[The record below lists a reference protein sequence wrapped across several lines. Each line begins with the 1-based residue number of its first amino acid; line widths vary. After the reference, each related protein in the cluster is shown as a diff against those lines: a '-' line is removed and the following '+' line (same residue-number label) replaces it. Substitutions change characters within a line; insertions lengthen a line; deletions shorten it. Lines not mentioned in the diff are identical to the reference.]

1 MELLFPYNSQRAHQE
16 DLVKAALDVCTRK
29 KHLLVHAPTGLGK
42 TAAALAPAL
51 TVALEEDLTVFFLTA
66 RHTQHLLALQTLH
79 DIEKKAGKRIP
90 VLDLIGKKWLCL
102 QPGADRMHSGE
113 FIEFCRALREDQRCD
128 YYENLKGRDGEPSQK
143 ALLAVSDIAD
153 SDGSTKS
160 IMASGKK
167 NHVCPYEVALLHG
180 RAAKLVIADYGYVF
194 NDGIREPFLA
204 KIGKDLSKVIL
215 VVDEAHNLPERVK
228 DLASSK
234 LSTFIVR
241 RAKQEA
247 AKHGLDFD
255 ETLDQLDRFLN
266 AREERYVQRED
277 LEVDADIID
286 EMEDAGDAIRED
298 NRSSYIG
305 SVASFL
311 KEWNLE
317 REGFARI
324 LGPDRDGAALT
335 HRCLDP
341 GVITGPVYGTV
352 AASITMSGTLT
363 PTQMYAEVLDL
374 PVAMKEM
381 TLPSPFRDEN
391 RLILIVPKTTTKY
404 TGRSPAMYEEIGRYV
419 TDMVNAVPGNSI
431 VFFPSY
437 DIMNSVKQ
445 HVLGR
450 TNKPVFEEA
459 PGLSKELRETLL
471 ATFKAQAETGAV
483 LLAVTAG
490 SFAEGVDLPG
500 DLLKAVVIVGVPL
513 AKPTKEVEA
522 LIAYYDKK
530 FGRGWDYGYTIPA
543 FNKVLQS
550 AGRPIRTMTDRGAI
564 IFLDERFAHPQYL
577 RLLPPEWK
585 PKTTL
590 LYKKAIA
597 DFFAGAPAPK
607 ASLVQEFSEDETA
620 LRDE

>member
-1 MELLFPYNSQRAHQE
+1 MELLFPYSSQRAHQE

-51 TVALEEDLTVFFLTA
+51 TVALEQDLTVFFLTA

-102 QPGADRMHSGE
+102 QPGADRMFSGE
-113 FIEFCRALREDQRCD
+113 FVEFCRALREDKRCD
-128 YYENLKGRDGEPSQK
+128 YYENLKGRDGEPSLK
-143 ALLAVSDIAD
+143 AISAVYDLNE
-153 SDGSTKS
+153 SDGSTQS
-160 IMASGKK
+160 IMNAGRK
-167 NHVCPYEVALLHG
+167 NHVCPYEIALLHG
-180 RAAKLVIADYGYVF
+180 KGVKLVIADYGYIF

-204 KIGKDLSKVIL
+204 KLGKELGKIIL
-215 VVDEAHNLPERVK
+215 IVDEAHNLPERVK

-234 LSTFIVR
+234 LSTFIIK
-241 RAKQEA
+241 RAQQEA
-247 AKHGLDFD
+247 AKHDLDFD
-255 ETLDQLDRFLN
+255 DTLATLERFLTV
-266 AREERYVQRED
+266 REERYVQKEE
-277 LEVDADIID
+277 LEIAKEEIAA
-286 EMEDAGDAIRED
+286 MEDAGDAIRED
-298 NRSSYIG
+298 NKSSYIG

-311 KEWNLE
+311 KEWSLE
-317 REGFARI
+317 REGFVRI
-324 LGPDRDGAALT
+324 LSPDRDGAALA

-341 GVITGPVYGTV
+341 GVITGPVYGEV
-352 AASITMSGTLT
+352 AASITMSGTLN
-363 PTQMYAEVLDL
+363 PTQMYAEILDL
-374 PVAMKEM
+374 PVEMKEM

-391 RLILIVPKTTTKY
+391 RLILIIPKTTTKF
-404 TGRSPAMYEEIGRYV
+404 TGRSPAMYEEIGRHV
-419 TDMVNAVPGNSI
+419 TDVTNTVPGNSI

-437 DIMNSVKQ
+437 DILNSVKL
-445 HVLGR
+445 HVTAK
-450 TNKPVFEEA
+450 TNKKLFEET
-459 PGLSKELRETLL
+459 PGLSKEIREQLL
-471 ATFKAQAETGAV
+471 ASFKSFANTGAV

-490 SFAEGVDLPG
+490 SFGEGVDLPG

-513 AKPTKEVEA
+513 QKPTKEVEA

-530 FGRGWDYGYTIPA
+530 FGRGWDYGYVIPA

-590 LYKKAIA
+590 LYKRAIA
-597 DFFAGAPAPK
+597 DFFGGAPAERT
-607 ASLVQEFSEDETA
+607 SLVQEFTEE
-620 LRDE
+620 